1 MTLNIIDYEM
11 ICFFARLLSRFL
23 TLYIFFFS
31 RYQSKHSVH
40 DFEHLTVCW
49 IDYFRINV
57 LYIFYEIGIANNRTW
72 VPDTSF
78 ASHVL
83 LAWPEMLA
91 KSDYGFAFECLVT
104 WLLISLI
111 HWCHFL
117 SVWARVKHPACTST
131 FPQEE
136 YCTFII

>member
-1 MTLNIIDYEM
+1 MKWYAFLQDCYQDFLHCISFSSPDINQSTACMTLNIW
-11 ICFFARLLSRFL
+11 L
-23 TLYIFFFS
+23 
-31 RYQSKHSVH
+31 
-40 DFEHLTVCW
+40 CW

-57 LYIFYEIGIANNRTW
+57 LYIFYEIRIANNRTW

-78 ASHVL
+78 VSHVL